1 MGLWVAIGFAL
12 CFSITNGFH
21 DAANAIATLVATR
34 GARPAQAVFLSAVFN
49 ILGTLLLGTAVA
61 DTVAGIVTV
70 SPGRAITVIG
80 AGAAGAAAWNLIT
93 WWRGLP
99 SSSGHALVGGLSG
112 AAFASSG
119 LYAVQWGGMH
129 GFRPAGVIGVLIVLA
144 VSPILGFIGGDI
156 VARGVRLG
164 TRRASR
170 EIAGPVRVGE
180 YVATAALSFSHGGND
195 GQKSMGL
202 IAGLLLAAG
211 HTHTL
216 SVPLWV
222 KLACGV
228 TLTFGTAL
236 GGWRIVRTI
245 GRRIYRMRPVDAFAS
260 QTGSTAVVLGASLLG
275 APVSTTHVVA
285 ASVIGVGSS
294 RGRRR
299 HVRWSVVESMAAAW
313 VLTLPAAGLLGAAV
327 FFIADKT

>member
-1 MGLWVAIGFAL
+1 
-12 CFSITNGFH
+12 
-21 DAANAIATLVATR
+21 
-34 GARPAQAVFLSAVFN
+34 
-49 ILGTLLLGTAVA
+49 
-61 DTVAGIVTV
+61 
-70 SPGRAITVIG
+70 
-80 AGAAGAAAWNLIT
+80 
-93 WWRGLP
+93 
-99 SSSGHALVGGLSG
+99 
-112 AAFASSG
+112 
-119 LYAVQWGGMH
+119 
-129 GFRPAGVIGVLIVLA
+129 VLIVLA
-144 VSPILGFIGGDI
+144 VSPVLGFIGGGF
-156 VARGVRLG
+156 VARAVWLA
-164 TRRASR
+164 TRRASS
-170 EIAGPVRVGE
+170 EISGPVRIGE
-180 YVATAALSFSHGGND
+180 YIATAALSFSHGGND

-222 KLACGV
+222 KLACGI

-245 GRRIYRMRPVDAFAS
+245 GRRIYRMRPIDAFAS

-327 FFIADKT
+327 FFIAENA